1 MKNIHILPT
10 DKPSRLQLNVNTKTL
25 ILFNNIQSNN
35 ESAHLTTQN
44 IFITSDEEIKEGDW
58 FIFGVNESVLR
69 MLEAACKANIKYNG
83 AKKIILTTD
92 QGLIKDGVQAIDD
105 EFLEWFVKNPS
116 CEEVEVESGLFFYR
130 DGEDIRYKI
139 IIPKQEPKKVLTEE
153 DIFNQKDIDAVTD
166 YINKE
171 QQKQHLID
179 MMESDEELELYDE
192 SREIKL
198 KDVFN
203 DDKKANIKKF
213 IDEIINP
220 SQPNQAL
227 KDAAE
232 RLKGRELF
240 KESNDRARKILSE
253 IKSLPIQDE
262 TEHMLS
268 TKANRKILICKDCND
283 SLEDCTCIEDTI
295 EFPKQEPKQEQER
308 SYSEEEVIQLVSD
321 WTNYRM
327 SEDTK
332 SKVKFKE
339 WFEQFKKK

>member
-1 MKNIHILPT
+1 MKNIHLIPT

-203 DDKKANIKKF
+203 DEKKENIKKF
-213 IDEIINP
+213 IDEIENP
-220 SQPNQAL
+220 SEPNKAL
-227 KDAAE
+227 IDAA
-232 RLKGRELF
+232 RRYIAGD
-240 KESNDRARKILSE
+240 NY
-253 IKSLPIQDE
+253 
-262 TEHMLS
+262 
-268 TKANRKILICKDCND
+268 NRYYDD
-283 SLEDCTCIEDTI
+283 FIEDA
-295 EFPKQEPKQEQER
+295 KWQQER
-308 SYSEEEVIQLVSD
+308 MYSEEEVIKILYQFHYDLVNS
-321 WTNYRM
+321 NF
-327 SEDTK
+327 DTK
-332 SKVKFKE
+332 EE
-339 WFEQFKKK
+339 WFEQFKNK